1 MFIHCLE
8 GRTDLIVSITLFLHT
23 GEQTADQQVP
33 GPPTSVL
40 LPGHLPQQEAFLHIT
55 RQMLKAVQKLEPADF
70 GKLKRF
76 LKDKLYAHLPEEK
89 QPVLPDSPEEL
100 MKHTEQYWGPLNIN
114 VLKLI
119 AVHLCASDLKRLVTN
134 YEKALPA
141 QLQRATLESEAPVAA
156 PPGYEIVLIKM
167 KTSLTTSVPMAF
179 EVKEYLGKMKSLKGS
194 VILLAGLGDG
204 GTSIV
209 FYIPVGTVFA
219 FFQRMIH
226 EKSYKEHLQRIGAQL
241 VIIPNQ
247 ASWDAVNGNI
257 VYNSMVSRYLAASCE
272 APGCIGVV
280 KAA

>member
-40 LPGHLPQQEAFLHIT
+40 LPGHLPLQEAFLHIT

-76 LKDKLYAHLPEEK
+76 LKDKLYAHLPEDR

-100 MKHTEQYWGPLNIN
+100 MKHAEQYWSPLTFG

-119 AVHLCASDLKRLVTN
+119 AVHLCVSDLKCLATDYV
-134 YEKALPA
+134 KALPA
-141 QLQRATLESEAPVAA
+141 QSATWESEARVAA

-219 FFQRMIH
+219 FFQRMVH
-226 EKSYKEHLQRIGAQL
+226 GKSYKRHLQ
-241 VIIPNQ
+241 
-247 ASWDAVNGNI
+247 
-257 VYNSMVSRYLAASCE
+257 
-272 APGCIGVV
+272 
-280 KAA
+280 